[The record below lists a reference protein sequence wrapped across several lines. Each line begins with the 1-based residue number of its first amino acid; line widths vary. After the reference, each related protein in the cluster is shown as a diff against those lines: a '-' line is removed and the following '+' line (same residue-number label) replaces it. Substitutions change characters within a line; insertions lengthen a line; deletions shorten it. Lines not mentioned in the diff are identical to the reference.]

1 MRCMFFFYRLVMMFL
16 MTDHCTIQNVN
27 NHSINSFIYVCL
39 ISCSYMSQSDI
50 SESLNQLNELM
61 RQTQPASTDEGQ
73 DQTQSGEVNTGE
85 QLTKVFT
92 TLATKW

>member
-1 MRCMFFFYRLVMMFL
+1 
-16 MTDHCTIQNVN
+16 
-27 NHSINSFIYVCL
+27 
-39 ISCSYMSQSDI
+39 MSQSDI

-61 RQTQPASTDEGQ
+61 RQTQPASSAEG

>member
-61 RQTQPASTDEGQ
+61 RQTQPASTAEGQ

>member
-1 MRCMFFFYRLVMMFL
+1 MRCMFFFCRLVMPCL
-16 MTDHCTIQNVN
+16 TTDHCTIQNVN
-27 NHSINSFIYVCL
+27 NYSINSFIYVCF

-61 RQTQPASTDEGQ
+61 RQTQPASTAER
-73 DQTQSGEVNTGE
+73 DQTQSSEVNTGE
-85 QLTKVFT
+85 QLSKVFT

>member
-1 MRCMFFFYRLVMMFL
+1 
-16 MTDHCTIQNVN
+16 
-27 NHSINSFIYVCL
+27 
-39 ISCSYMSQSDI
+39 MSQSDI

-61 RQTQPASTDEGQ
+61 RQTQPASSAEGQ